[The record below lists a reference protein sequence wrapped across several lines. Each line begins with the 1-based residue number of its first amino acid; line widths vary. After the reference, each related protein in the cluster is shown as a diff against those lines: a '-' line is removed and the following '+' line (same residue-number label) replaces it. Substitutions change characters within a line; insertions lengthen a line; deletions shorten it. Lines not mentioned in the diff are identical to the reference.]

1 MKKKNLILVSLLLIA
16 SMILTA
22 CGGSKTPAT
31 NTPVESGDILIG
43 GNFEVTGELASF
55 GTSTRNGIQLAFD
68 EINANGGVLG
78 GKNLKFIVEDNKSS
92 STDAAIIA
100 QKLIQNDKVV
110 ALLGPVTSTNSLAA
124 APIAVDNK
132 IPMISPTATNPAVTK
147 VGEYIFR
154 ASFIDPFQGAVMAN
168 FALDNLNAKTA
179 AIMIDSSSDY
189 SKGLGEVFKSVFTSG
204 GGQIVSEQFFVKD
217 DTDFNTILT
226 SVKSQNPEVVFVPAY
241 YGTVGPI
248 LDQAKYNVGFSENI
262 IFLGADGWDSPELF
276 DLAKDAAN
284 GFYFSNHYSPDID
297 TPEVKNFTAAYQAKF
312 NAVPDA
318 LAALGYDAA
327 YMLAAAIENA
337 GSADPTVIRDSLA
350 AIEITGISG
359 KIKLDENRDPVK
371 SAVVIKIEDQKQVYY
386 TTVDPK

>member
-1 MKKKNLILVSLLLIA
+1 MKKKNLILVALLLIA

-31 NTPVESGDILIG
+31 NNPVESGDILIG

-337 GSADPTVIRDSLA
+337 GSADPTVIRDALA